1 VICAGSWDR
10 SGFERGPRAVEQA
23 SFLQLAS
30 VSIRDAVAAILAR
43 MSDASTPV
51 LPRSH
56 GRRLREYYRS
66 AGWPCQDTIE
76 IDLLNAG
83 LVERIA
89 ERLDAGGCERIRVTE
104 TGLLALGSALLRNRQ
119 AFDAHEALVRVVAQH
134 QARAGRLVYRGLMLR
149 GRVGETW
156 KACRPDVYSIRPTSV
171 AAYAHPVVHEVKV
184 RRADLLSDLR
194 NAGKRSAYQALSTE
208 FFYVLPEGLAQ
219 ADEVPPECGVLFAGP
234 AGLRLARPSPQRA
247 VQLGISEWMALAR
260 RGAEFVDGA
269 HEDQAMLGD
278 GA

>member
-1 VICAGSWDR
+1 MGISQ
-10 SGFERGPRAVEQA
+10 GFEWIPGPIEQTP
-23 SFLQLAS
+23 FLQLAG
-30 VSIRDAVAAILAR
+30 VSIRAPGAAILAR
-43 MSDASTPV
+43 MSDAPNAAM

-83 LVERIA
+83 LVERVI
-89 ERLDAGGCERIRVTE
+89 ERNDGSVLYERIRVTE
-104 TGLLALGSALLRNRQ
+104 VGMRALGSTLLRNRA
-119 AFDAHEALVRVVAQH
+119 AFDAHEALVRKVAQH

-156 KACRPDVYSIRPTSV
+156 KPCRPDVYSIRPTSV
-171 AAYAHPVVHEVKV
+171 AAYAHPVIHEVKV

-194 NAGKRSAYQALSTE
+194 NAAKRCAYQALSTE

-219 ADEVPPECGVLFAGP
+219 VDEVPPDCGLLFAG
-234 AGLRLARPSPQRA
+234 ASGLRLARPSPQRA
-247 VQLGISEWMALAR
+247 VQLGVGEWMALAR
-260 RGAEFVDGA
+260 RGAEFLDAA
-269 HEDQAMLGD
+269 HEDQALLGE
-278 GA
+278 GE

>member
-1 VICAGSWDR
+1 
-10 SGFERGPRAVEQA
+10 
-23 SFLQLAS
+23 
-30 VSIRDAVAAILAR
+30 
-43 MSDASTPV
+43 MSDASTAAV
-51 LPRSH
+51 LPRGH

-83 LVERIA
+83 LVERII
-89 ERLDAGGCERIRVTE
+89 ERNEGGGGPLERIRVTE
-104 TGLLALGSALLRNRQ
+104 VGMRALGSTLLRNRA
-119 AFDAHEALVRVVAQH
+119 AFDAHEALVRKVAQH

-156 KACRPDVYSIRPTSV
+156 KPCKPDVYSIRPTSV

-194 NAGKRSAYQALSTE
+194 NTAKRCAYQALSTE

-219 ADEVPPECGVLFAGP
+219 VDEVPPDCGLLFAGP
-234 AGLRLARPSPQRA
+234 SGLRLARPSPQRA
-247 VQLGISEWMALAR
+247 VQLGVGEWMALAR
-260 RGAEFVDGA
+260 RGAEFLDAG
-269 HEDQAMLGD
+269 HEDQALLGED
-278 GA
+278 A

>member
-1 VICAGSWDR
+1 
-10 SGFERGPRAVEQA
+10 
-23 SFLQLAS
+23 
-30 VSIRDAVAAILAR
+30 
-43 MSDASTPV
+43 MSDASTPP

-56 GRRLREYYRS
+56 GRRLRDYYRS

-89 ERLDAGGCERIRVTE
+89 EGIDGGRCDRIRVTQ
-104 TGLLALGSALLRNRQ
+104 TGLQALGSTLLRNRQ
-119 AFDAHEALVRVVAQH
+119 AFDAHEALVRSVAGH

-156 KACRPDVYSIRPTSV
+156 KPCRPDVYSIRPTSI

-194 NAGKRSAYQALSTE
+194 NAAKRSAYQALSTE

-219 ADEVPPECGVLFAGP
+219 VDELPQDCGVLFAGP
-234 AGLRLARPSPQRA
+234 SGLRLARPSPLRA
-247 VQLGISEWMALAR
+247 MQLGISEWMAIAR
-260 RGAEFVDGA
+260 RGAEFLDAA
-269 HEDQAMLGD
+269 HEDQALLGE
-278 GA
+278 GG